1 MSSHHPDVIASSL
14 IRELQRFYYATP
26 TSYLELI
33 QTYKD
38 LLGNKRK
45 AVSVDD
51 VTLLQ

>member
-1 MSSHHPDVIASSL
+1 MTL
-14 IRELQRFYYATP
+14 RELQRFYYATP

-45 AVSVDD
+45 AVGTCVESEGREQNLSLVS
-51 VTLLQ
+51 